1 MAKQTVLRRW
11 LAFAAIG
18 LVVLAGAALTASH
31 SEARS
36 SATPKWV
43 TAAKQRLD
51 KLEVKQA
58 GSMTGYSRAK
68 FGPAWED
75 VDLNRCDTRN
85 DILARDLR
93 PRSFKGESE
102 CKVAEGT
109 LADPYTKKTISF
121 LQGKKTSSAVQIDH
135 VVALAAAWRT
145 GAKQWTGDLRLFY
158 ANDPLVLL
166 AVDGPA
172 NSAKGDK
179 DVAAWLPPNSAYRC
193 KYVAQQISIKT
204 KYELWVTPPEQAEM
218 AEVIADC

>member
-1 MAKQTVLRRW
+1 MWRQTVLGRW
-11 LAFAAIG
+11 LAPATIS
-18 LVVLAGAALTASH
+18 LVVLGGVALTASH
-31 SEARS
+31 SQARS
-36 SATPKWV
+36 SATPTWV
-43 TAAKQRLD
+43 TAAQQRLA

-58 GSMTGYSRAK
+58 GAMTGYSRAK

-102 CKVAEGT
+102 CKVAEGK
-109 LADPYTKKTISF
+109 LADPYTGKPISF
-121 LQGKKTSSAVQIDH
+121 VQGNKTSSAVQIDH

-145 GAKQWTGDLRLFY
+145 GAKQWTGDPRPFY

-172 NSAKGDK
+172 NNAKGDK
-179 DVAAWLPPNSAYRC
+179 DAANWLPPNGAYQC
-193 KYVAQQISIKT
+193 KYVAKQISIKT
-204 KYELWVTPPEQAEM
+204 KYALWVTPPEQAEM